1 MPEVGKRSLGVQ
13 RRFLETK
20 FEGVEF
26 VIQLLLLG
34 LNLEISLFIT
44 PQMRGLRPK
53 WGSHVEQAKMELVVH
68 VG

>member
-1 MPEVGKRSLGVQ
+1 M
-13 RRFLETK
+13 K

-26 VIQLLLLG
+26 VIQLLPLG

-44 PQMRGLRPK
+44 PQMHRLRPK
-53 WGSHVEQAKMELVVH
+53 WGSYVEQAKMELVVH